1 MAEPLARSDAIRLLE
16 DAVGL
21 IRQAPAGVLVSYW
34 MGSVPFALA
43 LLVSWSSVTNTRTT
57 DASWAGESMVLALLL
72 LWMNCCRT
80 VYAGK
85 LRRHLSGIPDS
96 AWTARRAFRLTF
108 TTIIL
113 PSSASAWFA
122 LSSCGFAISRREI

>member
-21 IRQAPAGVLVSYW
+21 IRQVPSGVLISHW
-34 MGSVPFALA
+34 IGSVPLALA
-43 LLVSWSSVTNTRTT
+43 VLLCWSSVSNTRTT
-57 DASWAGESMVLALLL
+57 DAAWALESLALALLL

-85 LRRHLSGIPDS
+85 LRSHLSGVPDG
-96 AWTARRAFRLTF
+96 WCCR
-108 TTIIL
+108 
-113 PSSASAWFA
+113 SAS
-122 LSSCGFAISRREI
+122 